1 MANGSFKSG
10 QIVFNNLGMTEQ
22 EIKEKCPKN
31 AEYIAWVTILIL
43 RLLEKK
49 FAKEKNL
56 WYLIADK
63 GKKYLRQRF
72 DNFSLVEIS
81 RKANSELTLMT
92 PSTIKD
98 EFSSDE
104 EAL

>member
-49 FAKEKNL
+49 FAKEQNL
-56 WYLIADK
+56 WDLVADK
-63 GKKYLRQRF
+63 GKKYLRQSF
-72 DNFSLVEIS
+72 DNFNLVEITS
-81 RKANSELTLMT
+81 KANSLVL
-92 PSTIKD
+92 
-98 EFSSDE
+98 
-104 EAL
+104 